1 MSQILP
7 IVDEDEGQLSRVTKA
22 SFAEPYM
29 TLVKDDRSIVVLKS
43 DKNGELEELELPVA
57 MSGDTFVSAD
67 VWLDGSDFFQSSRFH
82 TSGHEVNALLTLV
95 SSNGSLSIVPLPN
108 LDARV
113 YQVEGLNFLPMFLAP
128 DVQLPKHW
136 RNRDDLADAVL
147 TTIGDAVEQRPFLV
161 VRNMTGD
168 VVVYEPYA
176 LPDVVGSFRLRKVA
190 TRNAE
195 YNDDSTVPEDGEA
208 PHLLPPVASFSTAS
222 GVYGAFVPG
231 DTSLVILKQASST
244 LKVYPLGQGEVVSLC
259 NFQSGHSTDDFVVA
273 LSSGDLFLA
282 SIPAGLIVGQCPWIV
297 HRKPLGDE
305 VTSIAYFEET
315 SSYAIASHRPAPF
328 HLPRD
333 DEYHPEWSNEK
344 TSFLPTTSVST
355 LKLIS
360 SFTHNVISEY
370 TFDDSERILDL
381 KVMSLETSEI
391 THRQQPLVVVG
402 TGTAKGERIVTRG
415 HIYLFSVAEVVPKPG
430 VPESDLRL
438 KLLSAEDVRGAVT
451 TLAPIG
457 SQGFVLAAQGQKCM
471 VRGLRED
478 MSILPVAFLD
488 MRFYTS
494 ISKSLPGTGLCIL
507 GDAFSGLWLI
517 GYGEEPYKMQLLS
530 QDLERPSVLAADF
543 LPSEYSKELYI
554 ISADGNGELRV
565 LQYDPENPKAE
576 RGKKLLLRSTF
587 NTGDAPTTMTLIPR
601 TPTSYEAALS
611 VSSAPSSPISDDAM
625 AIDRPPEKPKS
636 QLLLTHSSGAISLM
650 TNLDEF
656 GYRRLSTL
664 QNILTS
670 QLEHPCSL
678 NPRAFRNVDTDGMG
692 GRGVIDGNIARRW
705 LELSSQHKA
714 SVADKAG
721 ARAVWQIRGDLEAV
735 LGGGMGFMA

>member
-1 MSQILP
+1 
-7 IVDEDEGQLSRVTKA
+7 
-22 SFAEPYM
+22 M
-29 TLVKDDRSIVVLKS
+29 TLVKDDRSVMVLKA
-43 DKNGELEELELPVA
+43 DKNGELEELDLPSA
-57 MSGDTFVSAD
+57 ISGDTFASAD
-67 VWLDGSDFFQSSRFH
+67 VFFDTSDFFQASRFH
-82 TSGHEVNALLTLV
+82 TTSDEPSVILTLL
-95 SSNGSLSIVPLPN
+95 STSGSLSIAPLPN

-113 YQVEGLNFLPMFLAP
+113 YQADGLGFLPMFLAP

-147 TTIGDAVEQRPFLV
+147 ASIGDADEHRPFLV

-168 VVVYEPYA
+168 VIVYEPFA
-176 LPDVVGSFRLRKVA
+176 MPDVVGSFRLRKVT
-190 TRNAE
+190 TRNAD

-208 PHLLPPVASFSTAS
+208 SQVVPPVVVFVTAS
-222 GVYGAFVPG
+222 GHRGAYVPG
-231 DTSLVILKQASST
+231 DKAWVILKQASST
-244 LKVYPLGQGEVVSLC
+244 LQVYPIGQADIVSLC
-259 NFQSGHSTDDFVVA
+259 SLRDGQSTDDFA
-273 LSSGDLFLA
+273 MITASGDVLLA
-282 SIPAGLIVGQCPWIV
+282 SLPAGIIVGQSPWVI
-297 HRKPLGDE
+297 HRRLLGNE

-315 SSYAIASHRPAPF
+315 SSYAIASHRPTPF

-333 DEYHPEWSNEK
+333 DEFHSEWTNEK
-344 TSFLPTTSVST
+344 TNFLPTTSVST
-355 LKLIS
+355 LQLIS

-370 TFDDSERILDL
+370 TFEDSERILDL

-415 HIYLFSVAEVVPKPG
+415 HIYLFSVAEVVPRPG

-438 KLLSAEDVRGAVT
+438 KLLSTEDVRGAVT
-451 TLAPIG
+451 TIAPIG

-494 ISKSLPGTGLCIL
+494 VSKSLPGTGLCIL

-530 QDLERPSVLAADF
+530 QDLERPSVLAVDF

-554 ISADGNGELRV
+554 VSADGNGELRM

-587 NTGDAPTTMTLIPR
+587 NTGDVPTTMTLIPR
-601 TPTSYEAALS
+601 TPTSYEAALTAA
-611 VSSAPSSPISDDAM
+611 SAASSPASDDAM
-625 AIDRPPEKPKS
+625 AVDTPPERPKS
-636 QLLLTHSSGAISLM
+636 QLLLTHSSGAISLL

-656 GYRRLSTL
+656 SYRRLSTL

-670 QLEHPCSL
+670 QLEHACSL

-692 GRGVIDGNIARRW
+692 GRGVIDGDIARRW

-714 SVADKAG
+714 SAADKAG
-721 ARAVWQIRGDLEAV
+721 ARAVWQVRGDLETIM
-735 LGGGMGFMA
+735 GGGMKFMA